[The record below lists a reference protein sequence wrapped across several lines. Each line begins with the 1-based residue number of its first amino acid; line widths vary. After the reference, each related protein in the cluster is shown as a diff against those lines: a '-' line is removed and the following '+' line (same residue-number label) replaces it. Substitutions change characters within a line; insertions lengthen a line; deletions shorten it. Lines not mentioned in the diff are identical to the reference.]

1 MPIGRPKQSLILTEE
16 ERDRLQSLAHR
27 ARSQPLLARRA
38 RLVLACA
45 EGLDNKTVARKM
57 RASLGMVGKWRSR
70 FLQARLEGLYD
81 EPRPGAPRQVSDAQ
95 VEQVVIQTLE
105 STPRGETHWSTRG
118 LAKATGLS
126 RMTISRIWRAFGLQ
140 PHRTD
145 TFKLSPDPQLIEK
158 VRDIVGLYMNPP
170 EHALVLCVDEKS
182 QIQALDRTQPLLPMQ
197 PGQLERGT
205 RDYKRNGT
213 TSLFAA
219 LELKTN
225 RVIGQLHRRHRSVEF
240 RKFLDV
246 IESQVPAGLDIH
258 LIVDNYATHKTA
270 IIRKWFAKR
279 PCFHVHFTPTYGS
292 WINLVERWFAE
303 LTNKRIR
310 RGVFRSVK
318 DLETAIGEF
327 IEVHNEDPAPFVWTR
342 TADQILAS
350 IARYA
355 QRTLTAHSPGFITR
369 TIGTGDSNKA
379 GPEARPTLANER
391 RRGSHLGG
399 CDRHAGKC
407 HARLS

>member
-1 MPIGRPKQSLILTEE
+1 MRTGRPKRALILTEE
-16 ERDRLQSLAHR
+16 EHDRLQSLAHR

-45 EGLDNKTVARKM
+45 EGLNNKTVARKM

-70 FLQARLEGLYD
+70 FLQTRWEGLYD
-81 EPRPGAPRQVSDAQ
+81 EPRPGAPRRVSDAQ
-95 VEQVVIQTLE
+95 VEQVVIRTLE
-105 STPRGETHWSTRG
+105 STPRAETHWSTRG
-118 LAKATGLS
+118 LAQATGLS
-126 RMTISRIWRAFGLQ
+126 RMTISRIWQAFGLQ

-145 TFKLSPDPQLIEK
+145 TFKLSPDPLLIEK

-170 EHALVLCVDEKS
+170 DHALVLCVDEKT
-182 QIQALDRTQPLLPMQ
+182 QIQALDRTQPLLPLR
-197 PGQLERGT
+197 PGQLERRT
-205 RDYKRNGT
+205 HDYKRHGT

-219 LELKTN
+219 LELKTSQ
-225 RVIGQLHRRHRSVEF
+225 VIAQLKHRHRAVEF
-240 RKFLDV
+240 RQFLDE
-246 IESQVPAGLDIH
+246 IEAQVPVGLDVHI
-258 LIVDNYATHKTA
+258 IVDNYGTHKTA

-279 PCFHVHFTPTYGS
+279 PRFHVHFTPTYGS

-318 DLETAIGEF
+318 DLEAAIRQY
-327 IEVHNEDPAPFVWTR
+327 IDVHNENPKPFVWTK

-355 QRTLTAHSPGFITR
+355 QRTTA
-369 TIGTGDSNKA
+369 A
-379 GPEARPTLANER
+379 QA
-391 RRGSHLGG
+391 SHL
-399 CDRHAGKC
+399 
-407 HARLS
+407 